1 MTCTK
6 KPTFLL
12 LSDYLKQQCYNMLT
26 VKLRLDLLFL
36 MSMVFI
42 CSQFLS
48 KTKPGFSNTLPFSEI
63 IAPGQIPLFGWAGF
77 LENVQVIV
85 RYLFYILFPKPNFI
99 PFPSVLGQAT
109 APIHHLLAVLDLTIK
124 DINRVK

>member
-1 MTCTK
+1 
-6 KPTFLL
+6 
-12 LSDYLKQQCYNMLT
+12 MLT
-26 VKLRLDLLFL
+26 VKLRLDLLSL

-48 KTKPGFSNTLPFSEI
+48 KTKTGFSNTLPFSEI
-63 IAPGQIPLFGWAGF
+63 IAAGQIPLFGWAGF

-85 RYLFYILFPKPNFI
+85 RYLFYILFPKPDFI
-99 PFPSVLGQAT
+99 PFPSVLGQAA

-124 DINRVK
+124 DINRVR